1 MMIRLLWKWWRRCW
15 GRAGWWGLSISG
27 EFLLLSLHDT
37 LEVSW
42 ESIGRQSIVTES
54 DLHRG
59 AQGSQGK
66 TSWSAKPEVGDYKSV
81 AGLMIGYLRDLAL
94 GRTEM
99 RTGDREKVTIDL
111 ILGGYSYGSMVLSL
125 MPPTSEIMKVFENA
139 EEGTG
144 AAEINLRAAKLADE
158 TLKVEMTQ
166 VETASG
172 GESDIPGSRGR
183 PTLKPSDAL
192 VFGGEETSP
201 DVRRRSQE
209 HHGARR
215 SLDVARKSLDQV
227 PKRVKEAVKRAG
239 SHRSELDQ
247 GSGEEAILEEDDQLE
262 APRVAYTEV
271 QRPGVSVR
279 TRYLLVSPLLPPL
292 SGFLSMSMSSMMPRK
307 LGWSSHSSRSAQA
320 DGEPSKDTLAS
331 HPTLAIFG
339 AEDGF
344 TSGQRL
350 SLWAQRVEQRSR
362 LVRSKQSQESDSHGF
377 DWLSIEYAGHFW
389 REDGVKD
396 VMRKRIEEW
405 VSKLEGISGNA

>member
-1 MMIRLLWKWWRRCW
+1 M
-15 GRAGWWGLSISG
+15 WWGLSTSG
-27 EFLLLSLHDT
+27 ESICFHYIIPSMNI
-37 LEVSW
+37 W
-42 ESIGRQSIVTES
+42 EWDGLRTIAAVP
-54 DLHRG
+54 DLDRG

-81 AGLMIGYLRDLAL
+81 AGLMIEYLRDLAL

-99 RTGDREKVTIDL
+99 KIGTLETVTVDL
-111 ILGGYSYGSMVLSL
+111 VLGGYSYGSMVLSL
-125 MPPTSEIMKVFENA
+125 LPPTSEFMKVFENPG
-139 EEGTG
+139 EGTA
-144 AAEINLRAAKLADE
+144 AAEIKLRAATLAKE
-158 TLKVEMTQ
+158 TLKVEVAQT
-166 VETASG
+166 VTASG
-172 GESDIPGSRGR
+172 SESDMPSGRGR
-183 PTLKPSDAL
+183 PMLKPSDAL

-201 DVRRRSQE
+201 DIRRRSQE

-247 GSGEEAILEEDDQLE
+247 QSGEEAILEEDDQLE

-271 QRPGVSVR
+271 QKPGVSVR

-307 LGWSSHSSRSAQA
+307 LGWFSHSSRSGQA

-350 SLWAQRVEQRSR
+350 SLWADRLGRRSR
-362 LVRSKQSQESDSHGF
+362 EGQTKQDREAEPYGF
-377 DWLSIEYAGHFW
+377 DWLSVKHAGHFW

-405 VSKLEGISGNA
+405 VFKLEGISGNA